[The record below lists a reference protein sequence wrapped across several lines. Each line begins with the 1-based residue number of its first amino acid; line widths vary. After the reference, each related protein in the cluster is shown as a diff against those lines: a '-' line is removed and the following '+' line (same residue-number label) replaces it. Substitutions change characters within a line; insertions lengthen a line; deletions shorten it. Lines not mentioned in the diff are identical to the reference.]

1 MEQKD
6 AIVKLRE
13 SLNMNRK
20 EFGLAYGIPYS
31 TLTDW
36 ELGKKQM
43 PDYVLRL
50 LEYKVMMD
58 TAAKKKEASE
68 NEEQN

>member
-6 AIVKLRE
+6 EIIKLRE
-13 SLNMNRK
+13 MINMSRK
-20 EFGLAYGIPYS
+20 EFAKNYGIPYS

-50 LEYKVMMD
+50 LEYKVRMD
-58 TAAKKKEASE
+58 ALSQKKE
-68 NEEQN
+68 EEDEK

>member
-6 AIVKLRE
+6 EIIKLRE
-13 SLNMNRK
+13 MINMSRK
-20 EFGLAYGIPYS
+20 EFAQSYGIPYS

-50 LEYKVMMD
+50 LEYKVRMD
-58 TAAKKKEASE
+58 ALSQKKE
-68 NEEQN
+68 EEDEK

>member
-6 AIVKLRE
+6 AIIELRE
-13 SLNMNRK
+13 LVNMSRK
-20 EFGLAYGIPYS
+20 EFAQCYGIPYS

-50 LEYKVMMD
+50 LEYKVRMD
-58 TAAKKKEASE
+58 ASSQKKEEDE
-68 NEEQN
+68 NEK